1 MNTIQTNEAQA
12 QEVLA
17 LIPASFQ
24 EAFRIKLVYLEG
36 AAMWSLLVGECSASF
51 AYLEKVQ
58 VQAEDGVV
66 RIKSGTTTLHLYGGS
81 HKFYTITIL

>member
-1 MNTIQTNEAQA
+1 MNTTHTNEAQA
-12 QEVLA
+12 QELLA

-36 AAMWSLLVGECSASF
+36 AAMWSLLIGECSASF
-51 AYLEKVQ
+51 AYLDKLE

-66 RIKSGTTTLHLYGGS
+66 RIKSGATTLHLYAGS
-81 HKFYTITIL
+81 YKFYTLTIL